1 MLKNT
6 KGMTLVEMIVTIA
19 VFSIAA
25 LVLAAGFSTVIRYM
39 GEASAIKNTSNEVYS
54 IIESEN
60 SKDVTYEEVY
70 FKIQLSDGNNVD
82 NKINRVVAE
91 KGISDDK
98 DAYKVKYSKFT
109 KEVGYVDTAKTF
121 YEQVVKE
128 MEYCLTNQDW
138 INKYVKTYDEYKSIL
153 SDKFKYTPY
162 VVEEDAETGKKIETD
177 VVNWTNWRYLP
188 NDRFRLY
195 IHLVLLKNESFPIID
210 DEIINQCNTIYK
222 QMHPNSKNWT
232 LEDKPYYMKPYY
244 FQSDK
249 KVALIAETKYNPYD
263 KDNWRV
269 KLIYLEG
276 NWYYKVF
283 IEGAKEE
290 DSYYN
295 IAGGN
300 NEKAYEQ
307 LLNTV
312 KTGAWKKVV
321 VE

>member
-39 GEASAIKNTSNEVYS
+39 GEASAIKNTSNEIYS

-60 SKDVTYEEVY
+60 SKDVTYEEVD
-70 FKIQLSDGNNVD
+70 FKIYLNDGNNVD
-82 NKINRVVAE
+82 NKINRVIAE

-109 KEVGYVDTAKTF
+109 KEVGYIDTAKTF

-128 MEYCLTNQDW
+128 MEYCLANSA
-138 INKYVKTYDEYKSIL
+138 NKEWVNTYVSAYEQYKSKLSYSDNYSPYSKDKDKPANTIVWNEIL
-153 SDKFKYTPY
+153 
-162 VVEEDAETGKKIETD
+162 
-177 VVNWTNWRYLP
+177 TNTK
-188 NDRFRLY
+188 FRLY
-195 IHLVLLKNESFPIID
+195 IHLVLLKTESFPIID
-210 DEIINQCNTIYK
+210 DEIINQCNIIYK
-222 QMHPNSKNWT
+222 QMHPNST
-232 LEDKPYYMKPYY
+232 TGALEDKPYYMKPYY
-244 FQSDK
+244 FQNDK
-249 KVALIAETKYNPYD
+249 KVALIAETKYNPYEQD
-263 KDNWRV
+263 SWQV

-276 NWYYKVF
+276 NWYYKIF
-283 IEGAKEE
+283 IEE
-290 DSYYN
+290 DTKNSYYN
-295 IAGGN
+295 IAGGQN
-300 NEKAYEQ
+300 KGAYDL
-307 LLNTV
+307 LLNNV

>member
-1 MLKNT
+1 
-6 KGMTLVEMIVTIA
+6 MTLVEMIVTIA

-25 LVLAAGFSTVIRYM
+25 LVLATGFSTVIRYM
-39 GEASAIKNTSNEVYS
+39 GEASAIKNTSNEVYAN
-54 IIESEN
+54 IESED

-70 FKIQLSDGNNVD
+70 FKIELDEGNVD
-82 NKINRVVAE
+82 NKINRIIAE
-91 KGISDDK
+91 KGISDNK
-98 DAYKVKYSKFT
+98 DAYKVKYYKFS
-109 KEVGYVDTAKTF
+109 KEVGYIDTALTF

-128 MEYCLTNQDW
+128 MEYCLANTA
-138 INKYVKTYDEYKSIL
+138 NKEWVKTYVSAYEQYKNKLSYPENYSPYSKDTTKPANTLSWNEIL
-153 SDKFKYTPY
+153 T
-162 VVEEDAETGKKIETD
+162 
-177 VVNWTNWRYLP
+177 

-195 IHLVLLKNESFPIID
+195 IHLVLLKTESFPIID
-210 DEIINQCNTIYK
+210 DEIINQCNIIYK
-222 QMHPNSKNWT
+222 QMHGNST
-232 LEDKPYYMKPYY
+232 TYALENKPYYMKPYY

-295 IAGGN
+295 VASGKDADEYNKLVNSI
-300 NEKAYEQ
+300 
-307 LLNTV
+307 
-312 KTGAWKKVV
+312 KTGAWKKVI

>member
-60 SKDVTYEEVY
+60 SKDVTYEEVD
-70 FKIQLSDGNNVD
+70 FKIYLNDGNNVD
-82 NKINRVVAE
+82 NKINRVIAE

-98 DAYKVKYSKFT
+98 DAYKVKYSKFS
-109 KEVGYVDTAKTF
+109 KNIGYVDAARTF

-128 MEYCLTNQDW
+128 MEYCLANSA
-138 INKYVKTYDEYKSIL
+138 NKEWVNTYVSAYEQYKSKLSYPDNYSPYSKDKDKPANTLSWNEIL
-153 SDKFKYTPY
+153 T
-162 VVEEDAETGKKIETD
+162 
-177 VVNWTNWRYLP
+177 

-195 IHLVLLKNESFPIID
+195 IHLVLLKTESFPIID
-210 DEIINQCNTIYK
+210 DEIINQCNIIYK
-222 QMHPNSKNWT
+222 QMHGNSTKWA
-232 LEDKPYYMKPYY
+232 LEDKTYYMKPYY
-244 FQSDK
+244 FQTDK

-276 NWYYKVF
+276 DWYYKVF
-283 IEGAKEE
+283 IEGGKEE

-295 IAGGN
+295 IASGKDADEYIKLVN
-300 NEKAYEQ
+300 NI
-307 LLNTV
+307 